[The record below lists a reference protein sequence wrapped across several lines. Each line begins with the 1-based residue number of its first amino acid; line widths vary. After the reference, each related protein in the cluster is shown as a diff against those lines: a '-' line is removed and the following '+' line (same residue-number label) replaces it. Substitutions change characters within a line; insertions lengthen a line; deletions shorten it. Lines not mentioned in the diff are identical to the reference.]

1 MGNKPIKVS
10 LLFFTSVLFL
20 FSGCS
25 WQEYFVVSNES
36 TSDITLEYEIES
48 FENGFP
54 IFESRPSVYR
64 LDASGTINW
73 NEKVTVADGNMLP
86 QIIQIVLPPK
96 SAIII
101 GNLSNDQ
108 YEKHDQYFIN
118 GRKFNLKNMKIVAKN
133 KIIEISPEN
142 FDNYF
147 KKKNGF
153 IIFKTK

>member
-1 MGNKPIKVS
+1 MIIKFRF
-10 LLFFTSVLFL
+10 LFFVFILFL

-36 TSDITLEYEIES
+36 NSEIILEYEIES
-48 FENGFP
+48 PENGFP
-54 IFESRPSVYR
+54 IFESHPSVYR

-118 GRKFNLKNMKIVAKN
+118 GRKFNFKKMKIIAKN
-133 KIIEISPEN
+133 RTIEISPEN

-153 IIFKTK
+153 VILKMK

>member
-1 MGNKPIKVS
+1 MDNKRLKIS
-10 LLFFTSVLFL
+10 LLFFASVLFL

-48 FENGFP
+48 PENGFP
-54 IFESRPSVYR
+54 IFESHPSVYQ

-73 NEKVTVADGNMLP
+73 NEKLAVADGNMLP
-86 QIIQIVLPPK
+86 QIIQLVLPPK

-101 GNLSNDQ
+101 GNLSNDH
-108 YEKHDQYFIN
+108 YEKQDQYFIN
-118 GRKFNLKNMKIVAKN
+118 GRKFNLKNMKIVTKN

-142 FDNYF
+142 FDTYF